1 MAQIPSRDITG
12 HCDEGEC
19 RNIVR
24 EADEKRQAELES
36 FAYSIEDSIP
46 SVSRACSRN
55 EPPGFL
61 GGHV

>member
-1 MAQIPSRDITG
+1 MVHIPSRDITG

-24 EADEKRQAELES
+24 EAEEKRQAELASVE
-36 FAYSIEDSIP
+36 YSIKDSTP
-46 SVSRACSRN
+46 SLSGSFSRN
-55 EPPGFL
+55 EPSGFL